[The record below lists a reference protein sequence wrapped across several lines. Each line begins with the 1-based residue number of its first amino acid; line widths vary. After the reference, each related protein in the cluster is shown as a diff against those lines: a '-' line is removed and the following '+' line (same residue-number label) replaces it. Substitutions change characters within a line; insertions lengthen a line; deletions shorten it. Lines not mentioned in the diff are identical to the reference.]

1 MCLPVLFFF
10 SKNIDGRVHVKSRN
24 CIRRTRMLK
33 RARKRNLN
41 PIEQTRKNQ
50 TGRGHTLRSP
60 NHADKPAMSS
70 LGPLQPSYTSSL
82 RPFSSSFFLLY
93 EAHIPKNDY
102 HDFMPCWPGPPKN
115 LSALHMA
122 FSPVPRRQ
130 NQDITLR
137 CLCVEENH
145 AHIIL
150 CGFGCALLGCK

>member
-10 SKNIDGRVHVKSRN
+10 SKNIDGRVHVESRN

-33 RARKRNLN
+33 RARKRDLD
-41 PIEQTRKNQ
+41 PIEQTGKNQ

-60 NHADKPAMSS
+60 NHADKLAMSS
-70 LGPLQPSYTSSL
+70 LGPLQPSYTSRL

-122 FSPVPRRQ
+122 FAPSCSTASKQRHYFAMS
-130 NQDITLR
+130 
-137 CLCVEENH
+137 LCERESQTHHSVW
-145 AHIIL
+145 L
-150 CGFGCALLGCK
+150 